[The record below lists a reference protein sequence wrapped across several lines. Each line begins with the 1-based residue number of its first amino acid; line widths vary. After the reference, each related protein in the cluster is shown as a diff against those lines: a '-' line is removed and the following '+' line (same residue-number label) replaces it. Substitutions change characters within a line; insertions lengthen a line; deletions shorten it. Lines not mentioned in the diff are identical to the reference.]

1 MQRERKYGRLN
12 LGFRLTDEYEE
23 LELFLSTIPERKK
36 AQAIIE
42 LYLFCKKKMGI
53 EEVRNRLLPGADL
66 EKAVSEKSRQYDENY
81 KKYNQKYMPKRK
93 KKRSQNK
100 AKEILQENMQ
110 EPRNYEGEHAEPA
123 IVEENSTNETIYLN
137 KKENKHIEEA
147 LERPELATT
156 EEQDF
161 DDYLPDMEALS
172 EFF

>member
-66 EKAVSEKSRQYDENY
+66 EKAVSEKSKQYDENY

-93 KKRSQNK
+93 KKRSQSK
-100 AKEILQENMQ
+100 SREILQENVQIQ
-110 EPRNYEGEHAEPA
+110 EKYAGEHAEPEKE
-123 IVEENSTNETIYLN
+123 EENSNNETIYLN
-137 KKENKHIEEA
+137 KKENKHIEETV
-147 LERPELATT
+147 EKPELVTT